1 MILPMMGFFA
11 MLIVVG
17 GLGSLVAIA
26 DPSRA
31 NLAPYTFAM
40 LFAGPGVYVRVFG
53 FGFLGEQLFNIPV
66 ADSVAFFGGALIG
79 SLGGAILGLVIG
91 RNHHRRINH

>member
-11 MLIVVG
+11 MLVVVG

-31 NLAPYTFAM
+31 NLAPYSFAM
-40 LFAGPGVYVRVFG
+40 LFAGLGVYVCVFG
-53 FGFLGEQLFNIPV
+53 FGFLGEQLFNSPI
-66 ADSVAFFGGALIG
+66 ADSLAFFGGLLIG
-79 SLGGAILGLVIG
+79 SLGGAILGFAVG
-91 RNHHRRINH
+91 RNRNRRINH